1 MGSVM
6 LALVSAYTSA
16 AVGLVMGCSVLAA
29 LGIVSTTGLV
39 VTLALGYRMTW
50 VGSLNEV

>member
-16 AVGLVMGCSVLAA
+16 AAGLLLGCSFLAA
-29 LGIVSTTGLV
+29 LGIVCATGVV

-50 VGSLNEV
+50 AGSLNEV